1 MPIAP
6 SAITT
11 REARA
16 FLSSEGV
23 FALVTR
29 GVYLKVSNME
39 IYQIPLLRDPV
50 MIVAF
55 SGWSD
60 AGEAASGA
68 LTHILENLDQS
79 GNSAQ
84 AILIAEYEPEDFYDF
99 QVNRPMISVDDSLVR
114 SVNWPSTQVYGLSTP
129 HLENDFVLVL
139 GVEPSMRWKTFT
151 SLLLDL
157 ADDLEVELVVTMG
170 AMLADVPHTRP
181 ISVSGSG
188 GHPDIAARLG
198 VEISKYE
205 GPTGI
210 LGIIGDGCMKRGID
224 CVSLWAGLPHYA
236 SNSPSPKATLALVN
250 AVEDFLEIS
259 IALADLNH
267 QAQEWENEVS
277 EMAEEDAEVSE
288 YVKALEE
295 SKDAAE
301 FKDVSGDEIARE
313 LERFL
318 RRQNES

>member
-1 MPIAP
+1 
-6 SAITT
+6 
-11 REARA
+11 
-16 FLSSEGV
+16 
-23 FALVTR
+23 
-29 GVYLKVSNME
+29 
-39 IYQIPLLRDPV
+39 

-60 AGEAASGA
+60 AGEAATGA
-68 LTHILENLDQS
+68 LTHLMENLS
-79 GNSAQ
+79 HGSLSSEAV
-84 AILIAEYEPEDFYDF
+84 LIAEYEPEDFYDF

-114 SVNWPSTQVYGLSTP
+114 SVNWPSTQIYGLSTP
-129 HLENDFVLVL
+129 EFENDFVLVL
-139 GVEPSMRWKTFT
+139 GVEPSMKWKTFT
-151 SLLLDL
+151 TLLLDL
-157 ADDLEVELVVTMG
+157 ADDLEVELVVTLG
-170 AMLADVPHTRP
+170 AMLVDAPHTRP

-210 LGIIGDGCMKRGID
+210 LGIISDGCVRRGID

-250 AVEDFLEIS
+250 AVEDFLDIS
-259 IALADLNH
+259 ISLADLEH
-267 QAQEWENEVS
+267 QSKEWENEVS
-277 EMAEEDAEVSE
+277 EMAEEDSEVSE

-295 SKDAAE
+295 SKDATE

-318 RRQNES
+318 RRQNEN